1 MTQKELDTLKIR
13 VSAARGALTILNTEL
28 SIVLG
33 PVQDDWLFKGMTIL
47 TNDAIKNLSL
57 ACDILESKT

>member
-13 VSAARGALTILNTEL
+13 VGAARGALTILISDL
-28 SIVLG
+28 DIVLG
-33 PVQDDWLFKGMTIL
+33 PAQNDWRFKGITTL
-47 TNDAIKNLSL
+47 SKDAIKNLNL

>member
-13 VSAARGALTILNTEL
+13 VGAARGALTILISDL
-28 SIVLG
+28 DIVLG
-33 PVQDDWLFKGMTIL
+33 PAQDDWRFKGITTL
-47 TNDAIKNLSL
+47 SKDAIKNLNL